1 MKLGVLRS
9 SDYVYD
15 SRMNTVDE
23 QKKRLAD
30 VWHSLQQ
37 NMMQPSTSRQSTENV
52 HACKWTLFQIFI
64 VSLLWISLFAY
75 NDRTIR
81 HYKNHKTL
89 NQYRVKRNINN
100 VKSVQRNA
108 ARFTC
113 LSWFPTDIW
122 RGSHAEEAAVGFTPT
137 TTSRAASAVMFTKPE
152 MVASPYLE
160 PVPIWTRRFETRHVH
175 IRCNAGT
182 HSQTFFPSATWLWN
196 TLPVDIAIASYPRAV
211 SRPISGSQHGKFGV

>member
-1 MKLGVLRS
+1 V
-9 SDYVYD
+9 DYEAWSVTQQWLCVRQSY
-15 SRMNTVDE
+15 E
-23 QKKRLAD
+23 HCWLKKRLAD
-30 VWHSLQQ
+30 VWHSLQK
-37 NMMQPSTSRQSTENV
+37 NMMQLSTSRQSTENV

-64 VSLLWISLFAY
+64 VSLLWISLFAN
-75 NDRTIR
+75 NDRTTTELR

-100 VKSVQRNA
+100 VESVQR
-108 ARFTC
+108 
-113 LSWFPTDIW
+113 
-122 RGSHAEEAAVGFTPT
+122 FTPT

-160 PVPIWTRRFETRHVH
+160 PVPIGTRRFETRHVH

-211 SRPISGSQHGKFGV
+211 SRPISGSQQGKFGV